1 MQSASCSTL
10 SVFGVF
16 PGIFGIE
23 IIKINTNKVMNSRT
37 RINFDDV
44 AFLLIDHQSG
54 LFQTVKDIEVQTLRN
69 NVIALAKTA
78 ALENI
83 PVITTASE
91 PKGPNGPLMPE
102 IHALVPHAQ
111 YVGRTGEVNAW
122 DTKAFVDAVKA
133 TGKKKLVIAGVLT
146 SVCVA
151 FPAISAVAEGFEVF
165 AVIDASGDMS
175 PLSTQVTMSRLQ
187 MAGVIP
193 ITTAAVISEV
203 LKTWNKD
210 QAIAYQYAQILS
222 LVMPNYQALMESYQ
236 KAQEVALEK

>member
-1 MQSASCSTL
+1 MKNL
-10 SVFGVF
+10 
-16 PGIFGIE
+16 
-23 IIKINTNKVMNSRT
+23 T
-37 RINFDDV
+37 RINYDDV
-44 AFLLIDHQSG
+44 AILLIDHQSG

-69 NVIALAKTA
+69 NVIALAKVA

-102 IHALVPHAQ
+102 IHEIAPHAK
-111 YVGRTGEVNAW
+111 YVGLRGEVNAW
-122 DTKAFVDAVKA
+122 DTPEFVEAVKA
-133 TGKKKLVIAGVLT
+133 TGKKKLIIAGVLT

-151 FPAISAVAEGFEVF
+151 FPSISAASEGYEVF

-175 PLSTQVTMSRLQ
+175 PLSTQITMNRLQ
-187 MAGVIP
+187 TAGVIN
-193 ITTAAVISEV
+193 ISTAAVISEI
-203 LKTWNKD
+203 LKTWNKEP
-210 QAIAYQYAQILS
+210 QIAYEYAKALS

>member
-1 MQSASCSTL
+1 MALT
-10 SVFGVF
+10 
-16 PGIFGIE
+16 
-23 IIKINTNKVMNSRT
+23 T
-37 RINFDDV
+37 RINANDV

-54 LFQTVKDIEVQTLRN
+54 LFQTVKDIEVPTLRS
-69 NVIALAKTA
+69 NVVALAQIA
-78 ALENI
+78 AVENI

-102 IHALVPHAQ
+102 IHEIAPHAQ

-122 DTKAFVDAVKA
+122 DTPSFVEAVKA

-151 FPAISAVAEGFEVF
+151 FPAISAVAEGYDVF

-175 PLSTQVTMSRLQ
+175 SLSTQVTVARLQ

-193 ITTAAVISEV
+193 ITTTAVISEI
-203 LKTWNKD
+203 LKSWKHTKA
-210 QAIAYQYAQILS
+210 QRYANALS
-222 LVMPNYQALMESYQ
+222 LVMPNYQALIESYY